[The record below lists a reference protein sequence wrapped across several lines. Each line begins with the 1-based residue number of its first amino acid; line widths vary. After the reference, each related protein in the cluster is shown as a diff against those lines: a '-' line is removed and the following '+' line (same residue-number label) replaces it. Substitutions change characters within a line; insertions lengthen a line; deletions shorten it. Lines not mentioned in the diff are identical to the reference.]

1 MRLGGVNKGE
11 PIWTYVAPGMFI
23 AVEDLAATSVDIAVS
38 GEAETY
44 VENAELRRRGKE
56 ALEVL
61 PMA

>member
-1 MRLGGVNKGE
+1 
-11 PIWTYVAPGMFI
+11 MFI